1 MGNGTRIDV
10 RRDVG
15 SGLGMTGRA
24 TAHETTTP
32 AWAIGALAA
41 AVLLSACGGGTD
53 APASAD
59 TGGAPAAATA
69 DAAPGAAATPTTDA
83 TGPDAVTDDDAT
95 EAATDT
101 TEDAGFALDRVP
113 VSTVPLGDFPYFQ
126 LPEGYVALSAF
137 TREYPFDRVGF
148 WTGEAI
154 EWVEGRFH
162 VSHIRSDG
170 SGYSPLQV
178 ERNIAAVVEQAGG
191 VHVFS
196 GVEPREVREA
206 LWAGTDSFPTRYR
219 NSVCFATQPVH
230 VYVVRRA
237 DRAIWVRQC
246 SNGDKGGGW
255 VIGET
260 EAFQATA
267 TLLPRQAIEQA
278 LGETGRVALQVNFA
292 TDQAD
297 VLPDSLPQI
306 DEIVA
311 LLEADP
317 ALRLAIEGH
326 TDDTGPA
333 ARNRTLAQAR
343 AEAVVALVV
352 ARGIAADRLEAAG
365 YGPDRPVADNA
376 TEDGKAQNRRV
387 ELVSLQ

>member
-1 MGNGTRIDV
+1 MGNGTRFGV

-15 SGLGMTGRA
+15 SGMGMTERA
-24 TAHETTTP
+24 NARETTMP

-59 TGGAPAAATA
+59 TDNAPATATA
-69 DAAPGAAATPTTDA
+69 DAASDSEAIPTDDA
-83 TGPDAVTDDDAT
+83 TGPDAVTDDDA
-95 EAATDT
+95 ATDAA
-101 TEDAGFALDRVP
+101 EDAGFSLDGVP

-126 LPEGYVALSAF
+126 LPDGYVAYSAF

-148 WTGEAI
+148 WTGDAI

-219 NSVCFATQPVH
+219 NSVCFPTQPVH

-267 TLLPRQAIEQA
+267 TLLPRQQMEQA

-292 TDQAD
+292 TDQAE

-317 ALRLAIEGH
+317 ALRLTIEGH

-333 ARNRTLAQAR
+333 ERNRTLARAR

-376 TEDGKAQNRRV
+376 TEEGKAQNRRV